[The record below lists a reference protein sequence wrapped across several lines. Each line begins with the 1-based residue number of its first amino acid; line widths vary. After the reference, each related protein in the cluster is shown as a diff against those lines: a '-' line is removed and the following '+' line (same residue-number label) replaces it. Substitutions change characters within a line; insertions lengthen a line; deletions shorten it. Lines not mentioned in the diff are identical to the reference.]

1 MMLRSMTQWRS
12 HCLSRGDANTA
23 IGCLVLWWSEMAR
36 YVSVIHKNP
45 SSFARGSRR
54 LPLPPRILI
63 CAAFFVPPPSF
74 PSFLFFFPALIAL
87 RHVAALLRK
96 NFPEQ
101 RQKLCSP
108 ARAPRSLPCLSLQ
121 SRRLER
127 EEKTVEGGPFHGHRL
142 RLRRRWFKKLSLSHF
157 PEASS

>member
-1 MMLRSMTQWRS
+1 MVFGCEMMLRSMTQWRS

-96 NFPEQ
+96 ISQN
-101 RQKLCSP
+101 RDKNCV
-108 ARAPRSLPCLSLQ
+108 RSLVCPCGVGDWRS
-121 SRRLER
+121 
-127 EEKTVEGGPFHGHRL
+127 EKTVEGGGRTFSRP
-142 RLRRRWFKKLSLSHF
+142 
-157 PEASS
+157 PTPTEMV

>member
-101 RQKLCSP
+101 RQKLCSL
-108 ARAPRSLPCLSLQ
+108 ACLSLW
-121 SRRLER
+121 SWRLEER
-127 EEKTVEGGPFHGHRL
+127 EDSGGRREDLFTATDSDGDGL
-142 RLRRRWFKKLSLSHF
+142 RSSYCRIFPRPRRNVT
-157 PEASS
+157 